1 MRRMTAWTCAALI
14 FTALGASGCG
24 SSSSKDEQ
32 GTQPAR
38 VTHIA
43 GTPFTRVE
51 LSGAADA
58 RIGVQTTRAVART
71 SPTGAREVV
80 VPYGAILYDA
90 NGVPSVFTNPDPRV
104 YIRHPVQVDR
114 ISGSVAYLRKGLA
127 AGESVVTVGGDEL
140 YGAETGVQGEER

>member
-1 MRRMTAWTCAALI
+1 MLGTEVQEAI
-14 FTALGASGCG
+14 FPREDPLG
-24 SSSSKDEQ
+24 KDITVE
-32 GTQPAR
+32 GLRYR
-38 VTHIA
+38 VV
-43 GTPFTRVE
+43 GVLE
-51 LSGAADA
+51 KKGAQF
-58 RIGVQTTRAVART
+58 GW
-71 SPTGAREVV
+71 SPDNKVV

>member
-1 MRRMTAWTCAALI
+1 MEGLRYRVVGVLEKK
-14 FTALGASGCG
+14 GAQFGW
-24 SSSSKDEQ
+24 
-32 GTQPAR
+32 
-38 VTHIA
+38 
-43 GTPFTRVE
+43 
-51 LSGAADA
+51 
-58 RIGVQTTRAVART
+58 
-71 SPTGAREVV
+71 SPDNKVV

-127 AGESVVTVGGDEL
+127 AGESVVAVGGDEL